1 MKQLFKKYVIIWAV
15 LLVLFNVIAFVSP
28 GWIEHDK
35 YTPPFWI
42 GYVAIMLAFG
52 GQLVCSYFAFQASDL
67 KKAFYNM
74 SLITISYTG
83 LILSFVIGGLCMFHS
98 MLPGWVA
105 AILCAILLAFTAIAV
120 VKASV
125 AIEVVSD
132 IDEKI
137 KVKTFFIRSLTT
149 DADSLV
155 ARAKSPVAKAECK
168 KVYEA
173 VRYSDPMSHEALASV
188 ESEIAVRFAK
198 FSEAVAADEAAQ
210 IAELAAELLILIG
223 DRNKKCKLLK

>member
-1 MKQLFKKYVIIWAV
+1 MKQLFKKYVIIWAL

-28 GWIEHDK
+28 GWIKYDK
-35 YTPPFWI
+35 YTPSFWI
-42 GYVAIMLAFG
+42 GYVAIMLALG

-74 SLITISYTG
+74 SLITISYSG
-83 LILSFVIGGLCMFHS
+83 LILTFVIGGLCMFLS
-98 MLPGWVA
+98 PLPGWVA
-105 AILCAILLAFTAIAV
+105 AILCAILLAVNIISV

-125 AIEVVSD
+125 AINVVSD

-149 DADSLV
+149 DAESLA
-155 ARAKSPVAKAECK
+155 ARAKSATAKAECK

-173 VRYSDPMSHEALASV
+173 VRYSDPMSHEALASL

-198 FSEAVAADEAAQ
+198 FSEAVAADEAEQ
-210 IAELAAELLILIG
+210 ITELATELVILIG